1 MRFTYRV
8 ELVQVIIFNLINE
21 FQTFLPIRI
30 TFLLNRREIA
40 VIRVIYHLGSIYF
53 TNYWKATTQNIIGF
67 RVTRKSSPDGAFIW
81 KLFSK
86 HKQNILLLFRRVLW
100 KLLWSSN
107 SFLATTSTHISVL
120 FILVRFGELRRYTVR
135 QYLEI

>member
-30 TFLLNRREIA
+30 TFLLNRREIT

-53 TNYWKATTQNIIGF
+53 TNY
-67 RVTRKSSPDGAFIW
+67 
-81 KLFSK
+81 
-86 HKQNILLLFRRVLW
+86 
-100 KLLWSSN
+100 
-107 SFLATTSTHISVL
+107 
-120 FILVRFGELRRYTVR
+120 
-135 QYLEI
+135 